1 MEIVWN
7 NNQTWTLCD
16 AWYID
21 ISALAACSHLHTWY
35 GHAWSER
42 SACAAPGCCRQNLV
56 AAINRILVSS
66 SSSARITFLPLFWR
80 GASDSVN
87 PPHSPYYFIN
97 FLLGYLTLRST
108 HSWSNLLCIVTFSYY
123 RSSLEP
129 LLNPSEQRGS
139 GVIARKISLDLKHA
153 FVSAQVKRQP
163 ANREAIKQRAEIF
176 V

>member
-21 ISALAACSHLHTWY
+21 ISALAACSHLHTW
-35 GHAWSER
+35 
-42 SACAAPGCCRQNLV
+42 QNLV

-97 FLLGYLTLRST
+97 FLLRYLTLPST

-139 GVIARKISLDLKHA
+139 GVISRKISLDLKHA
-153 FVSAQVKRQP
+153 FVSTQGERQP

-176 V
+176 L

>member
-1 MEIVWN
+1 MINLKYWMEIVWN

-42 SACAAPGCCRQNLV
+42 SACAAPGCCRQTLV

-80 GASDSVN
+80 GASD
-87 PPHSPYYFIN
+87 
-97 FLLGYLTLRST
+97 LTLPST
-108 HSWSNLLCIVTFSYY
+108 YSWSNLLCIVTFSYY

-129 LLNPSEQRGS
+129 LLNPSEQRES

-153 FVSAQVKRQP
+153 FVSTQGKDSLL
-163 ANREAIKQRAEIF
+163 IGKQ
-176 V
+176 